1 MDFDYKKKVSL
12 EGRQNDFKK
21 VMETHKNRIPIIC
34 ERCPES
40 TAPVIQKKKF
50 LVPPEMRVGQFGE
63 IIRRKM
69 ELSKETALFFLVN
82 GTHSL
87 SGNQLMSEVYD
98 KFKDP
103 EDSLLYI
110 GYSNEMVWG

>member
-1 MDFDYKKKVSL
+1 MEFDYKKSIPL
-12 EGRQNDFKK
+12 EQRQSDFKK
-21 VMETHKNRIPIIC
+21 VMETNKGRIPIIC
-34 ERCPES
+34 ERCPGS

-69 ELSKETALFFLVN
+69 ELSKEAALFFLVN

-98 KFKDP
+98 KLKDT
-103 EDSLLYI
+103 EDSFLYI

>member
-1 MDFDYKKKVSL
+1 MEFDYKKSVPL
-12 EGRQNDFKK
+12 EQRQSDFKK
-21 VMETHKNRIPIIC
+21 VMETNKGRIPSIC
-34 ERCPES
+34 ERCPGS
-40 TAPVIQKKKF
+40 TAPVMQKKKF

-69 ELSKETALFFLVN
+69 ELSKEAALFFLVN

-103 EDSLLYI
+103 EDSFLYI

>member
-103 EDSLLYI
+103 EDSFLYI
-110 GYSNEMVWG
+110 EYSNEMVWR

>member
-1 MDFDYKKKVSL
+1 MEFDYKKSVPL
-12 EGRQNDFKK
+12 EQRQSDFKK
-21 VMETHKNRIPIIC
+21 VMETNKGRIPIIC
-34 ERCPES
+34 ERCPGS

-69 ELSKETALFFLVN
+69 ELSKEAALFFLVH

-98 KFKDP
+98 KFKGP
-103 EDSLLYI
+103 EDSFLYI

>member
-50 LVPPEMRVGQFGE
+50 LVPPEME
-63 IIRRKM
+63 K
-69 ELSKETALFFLVN
+69 
-82 GTHSL
+82 
-87 SGNQLMSEVYD
+87 
-98 KFKDP
+98 
-103 EDSLLYI
+103 
-110 GYSNEMVWG
+110 

>member
-1 MDFDYKKKVSL
+1 MEFDYKKSVPL
-12 EGRQNDFKK
+12 EQRQSDFKK
-21 VMETHKNRIPIIC
+21 VMETNKGRIPIIC
-34 ERCPES
+34 ERCPGS

-63 IIRRKM
+63 IIRRKL
-69 ELSKETALFFLVN
+69 ELSKEAALFFLVN

-87 SGNQLMSEVYD
+87 SGNQLMSEVYA
-98 KFKDP
+98 KLKDP
-103 EDSLLYI
+103 EDSFLYI

>member
-12 EGRQNDFKK
+12 DGRQNDSKK

-103 EDSLLYI
+103 EDSFLYI

>member
-1 MDFDYKKKVSL
+1 MEFDYKKSVPL
-12 EGRQNDFKK
+12 EQRQSDFKK
-21 VMETHKNRIPIIC
+21 VMETNKGRIPIIC
-34 ERCPES
+34 ERCPGS

-63 IIRRKM
+63 IIRRKL
-69 ELSKETALFFLVN
+69 ELSKEAALFFLVN

-98 KFKDP
+98 KLKDP
-103 EDSLLYI
+103 EDSFLYI

>member
-1 MDFDYKKKVSL
+1 MEFDYKKSVPL
-12 EGRQNDFKK
+12 EQRQSDFKK
-21 VMETHKNRIPIIC
+21 VMETNKGRIPIIC
-34 ERCPES
+34 ERCPGS

-63 IIRRKM
+63 IKRKKM
-69 ELSKETALFFLVN
+69 ELSKEAALFFLVN

-103 EDSLLYI
+103 EDSFLYI